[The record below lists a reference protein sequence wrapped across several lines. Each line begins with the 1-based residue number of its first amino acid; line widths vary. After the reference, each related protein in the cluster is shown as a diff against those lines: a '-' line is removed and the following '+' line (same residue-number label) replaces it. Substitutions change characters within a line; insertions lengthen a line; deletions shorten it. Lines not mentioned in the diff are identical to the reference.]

1 VDEAAP
7 PLALRDLA
15 IELLR
20 RRVSIS
26 WWGNIRFEKTFTPD
40 LCRLLAA
47 SGCIAISGGLEVA
60 SDRLLA
66 LMEKGVTIAQVARVT
81 QGFTQAGVLVHA
93 YLMYGFPT
101 QTAQETVD
109 SLEVVRQLFETGIVQ
124 SGYWHRFSM
133 TAHSPV
139 GKNPAKYQ
147 VAAIGP
153 EPGNFAWNDLWHDD
167 PQGTDHEQFGPGLA
181 KSLYNYM
188 HGVALREPL
197 SFWFDFKTP
206 RPTVARQLI
215 QQALN
220 EPEKPDF
227 AQPNRRL
234 FWLGNVPELNFKVT
248 GGNGPKDKKT
258 TRAILTFYEQAED
271 FEVKTT
277 ELIGPWLNQLLTR
290 LSTDYETKVLL
301 KEAGASFPTGA
312 GSWESFLQSQP
323 WQLLREKGL
332 LLV

>member
-1 VDEAAP
+1 
-7 PLALRDLA
+7 
-15 IELLR
+15 
-20 RRVSIS
+20 
-26 WWGNIRFEKTFTPD
+26 
-40 LCRLLAA
+40 
-47 SGCIAISGGLEVA
+47 
-60 SDRLLA
+60 
-66 LMEKGVTIAQVARVT
+66 MEKGVTIAQVARVT

-167 PQGTDHEQFGPGLA
+167 PQGTNHEQFGPGLA

-206 RPTVARQLI
+206 RTTVQRQLI

-234 FWLGNVPELNFKVT
+234 FWLGNVPELSFKVT

-277 ELIGPWLNQLLTR
+277 ELIGPWLNQLLTS

-301 KEAGASFPTGA
+301 KEAGVSFPTGA
-312 GSWESFLQSQP
+312 GSWENFLQSQP